1 MTGSVFLVAGAT
13 GRLGEATV
21 RLLAER
27 GDKLLITGRN
37 EDRLA
42 ELAKSHGTPGSLETL
57 AVDITEPG
65 GAQFAAAEA
74 VRQFGSLTGLVHL
87 VGQFSVGPLMLTDVS
102 TYAEVLKSNFL
113 SAVVATQAVL
123 PHMTEG
129 GRLVYFGSPLA
140 DEPLA
145 ALSAYAASKSALISW
160 MRSVAHEVKRR
171 GIHANAVSLTLVDTP
186 EMREE
191 RPGLDLDHTVSAE
204 LVARAVGFLTSAE
217 SDGMYGSVV
226 PVLGRFGFSSVLA
239 GGPPPGV
246 GGRR

>member
-37 EDRLA
+37 KDRLA

-123 PHMTEG
+123 PHLTEG

-145 ALSAYAASKSALISW
+145 ALSAYAASKAALISW

-246 GGRR
+246 GGRP